1 MVRILPEPTA
11 IVRVVMRLSVFVQTL
26 VCLALRTTFSLSIA
40 FRTII
45 YFKMGEHAIKLFSEQ
60 LYVPTLVC
68 KQ

>member
-1 MVRILPEPTA
+1 MVRLLPEHGA

-26 VCLALRTTFSLSIA
+26 VCRVLRTTFSLSIA

-45 YFKMGEHAIKLFSEQ
+45 YFQKGEHAQKLFSEQ